1 MVLRSIKN
9 KSKGGSSNGSGGNS
23 GGVDGM
29 NLDPLPR
36 TEIEQY
42 YHLLSK
48 ASTTP
53 PQHHHDQQQQH
64 YSQSINKLSIITA
77 SELMGL
83 KEGDTLVALMRQS
96 D

>member
-1 MVLRSIKN
+1 MVLRSINN
-9 KSKGGSSNGSGGNS
+9 KSKGGSNGGGGNS

-42 YHLLSK
+42 YHLLTK

-53 PQHHHDQQQQH
+53 PQHHHHQQQQH
-64 YSQSINKLSIITA
+64 HSQSINKLTIITA

-83 KEGDTLVALMRQS
+83 KEGETLVALMRQS